1 MAPTNTY
8 TIGRSRQC
16 HLVLGDKS
24 VSSIHAKL
32 TFTKDGRIKLTDM
45 GSTNGTY
52 RFDGKRFVGITDS
65 YVSPTDVVK
74 FGTTEMPVRSMLE
87 ALHLLSPPSD
97 KKEGGS
103 GGDAVERKI
112 VKSKKLVRC
121 QCGNVKAPGKPCS
134 VCGSVSTGIYK

>member
-1 MAPTNTY
+1 MGPKNTF

-45 GSTNGTY
+45 GSTNGTFRY
-52 RFDGKRFVGITDS
+52 DGSRFVSLVDS
-65 YVSPTDVVK
+65 YVSPTDMVK
-74 FGTTEMPVRSMLE
+74 FGSTEMHVKAMLE
-87 ALHLLSPPSD
+87 ALHLLSPPPD
-97 KKEGGS
+97 KKGGGGGS
-103 GGDAVERKI
+103 AVERKV
-112 VKSKKLVRC
+112 VKGKKLVRC

-134 VCGSVSTGIYK
+134 VCGSVTTGIYK